1 MKLNKKFKV
10 LSVGMLLVVTLSSA
24 MGCSK
29 GSSEAYNEIDS
40 TKTVELIGETK
51 NTLVI
56 DVRDADAYAEG
67 HLTNAIN
74 IPFDEFEEKIADLE
88 GYKDQTIV
96 LICNTG
102 NKSGKAG
109 KMLVDK
115 GFTKVYNAEDGMDEF
130 DYDTVKY
137 TNVTGSEF
145 EKLAAEKTDAVI
157 IDLRDA
163 KDFEKGSV
171 KNSIHI
177 PMDEFE
183 VQAKEKLKD
192 KNQEILLYC
201 NTGTRTAEAS
211 QILEKNGYTKDKNIS
226 LFSSLIKKGI
236 IRKGGSGNKI
246 IYKLN

>member
-96 LICNTG
+96 VICNTG

-211 QILEKNGYTKDKNIS
+211 QILEKNGYTNVVNSIDGVKE
-226 LFSSLIKKGI
+226 
-236 IRKGGSGNKI
+236 
-246 IYKLN
+246 YKFNLQ

>member
-163 KDFEKGSV
+163 KDIEKGSV

-211 QILEKNGYTKDKNIS
+211 QILEKNGYTNVVNSIDGVKE
-226 LFSSLIKKGI
+226 
-236 IRKGGSGNKI
+236 
-246 IYKLN
+246 YKFNLQ

>member
-24 MGCSK
+24 IGCSK

-115 GFTKVYNAEDGMDEF
+115 GFTKVYNAEDGMGEF

-211 QILEKNGYTKDKNIS
+211 QILEKNGYTNVVNSIDGVKE
-226 LFSSLIKKGI
+226 
-236 IRKGGSGNKI
+236 
-246 IYKLN
+246 YKLNLQ

>member
-24 MGCSK
+24 IGCSK

-145 EKLAAEKTDAVI
+145 EKLSAEKTDAVI

-211 QILEKNGYTKDKNIS
+211 QILEKNGYTNVVNSIDGVKE
-226 LFSSLIKKGI
+226 
-236 IRKGGSGNKI
+236 
-246 IYKLN
+246 YKFNLQ

>member
-1 MKLNKKFKV
+1 MNNIELKMAELNKKFKV

-211 QILEKNGYTKDKNIS
+211 QILEKNGYTNVVNSIDGVKE
-226 LFSSLIKKGI
+226 
-236 IRKGGSGNKI
+236 
-246 IYKLN
+246 YKFNLQ

>member
-201 NTGTRTAEAS
+201 NTGTRTTEAS
-211 QILEKNGYTKDKNIS
+211 QILEKNG
-226 LFSSLIKKGI
+226 
-236 IRKGGSGNKI
+236 
-246 IYKLN
+246 

>member
-1 MKLNKKFKV
+1 MSLISKVSIGTVNK
-10 LSVGMLLVVTLSSA
+10 
-24 MGCSK
+24 
-29 GSSEAYNEIDS
+29 EE
-40 TKTVELIGETK
+40 ETK

-211 QILEKNGYTKDKNIS
+211 QILEKNGYTNVVNSIDGVKE
-226 LFSSLIKKGI
+226 
-236 IRKGGSGNKI
+236 
-246 IYKLN
+246 YKFNLQ

>member
-171 KNSIHI
+171 KNSIHL

-211 QILEKNGYTKDKNIS
+211 QILEKNGYTNVVNSIDGVKE
-226 LFSSLIKKGI
+226 
-236 IRKGGSGNKI
+236 
-246 IYKLN
+246 YKFNLQ

>member
-183 VQAKEKLKD
+183 VKAKEKLKD

-211 QILEKNGYTKDKNIS
+211 QID
-226 LFSSLIKKGI
+226 
-236 IRKGGSGNKI
+236 RKSVV
-246 IYKLN
+246 

>member
-24 MGCSK
+24 IGCSK

-177 PMDEFE
+177 PMD
-183 VQAKEKLKD
+183 
-192 KNQEILLYC
+192 
-201 NTGTRTAEAS
+201 
-211 QILEKNGYTKDKNIS
+211 
-226 LFSSLIKKGI
+226 
-236 IRKGGSGNKI
+236 
-246 IYKLN
+246 

>member
-24 MGCSK
+24 IGCSK

-115 GFTKVYNAEDGMDEF
+115 GFTKVYNAEDGMGEF

-192 KNQEILLYC
+192 KNQDILLYC

-211 QILEKNGYTKDKNIS
+211 QILEKNGYTNVVNSIDGVKE
-226 LFSSLIKKGI
+226 
-236 IRKGGSGNKI
+236 
-246 IYKLN
+246 YKFNLQ

>member
-192 KNQEILLYC
+192 ITEQIDDISWTGWVIKSSIKEWEEI
-201 NTGTRTAEAS
+201 
-211 QILEKNGYTKDKNIS
+211 
-226 LFSSLIKKGI
+226 
-236 IRKGGSGNKI
+236 
-246 IYKLN
+246 

>member
-24 MGCSK
+24 IGCSK

-183 VQAKEKLKD
+183 VQAKETTACGNLAWKSHFFF
-192 KNQEILLYC
+192 KN
-201 NTGTRTAEAS
+201 
-211 QILEKNGYTKDKNIS
+211 
-226 LFSSLIKKGI
+226 
-236 IRKGGSGNKI
+236 
-246 IYKLN
+246 

>member
-183 VQAKEKLKD
+183 VQAKEKLKY

-211 QILEKNGYTKDKNIS
+211 QILEKNGYTNVVNSIDGVKE
-226 LFSSLIKKGI
+226 
-236 IRKGGSGNKI
+236 
-246 IYKLN
+246 YKFNLQ